1 MTQKTESKALFEAI
15 LVKDATVAVK
25 SILKEKEIN
34 KENLVKENDMLS
46 ERAED
51 TIKALHLL
59 GEELEAAVLEF
70 EAIDKDKLDVE
81 SMKQRLQDVEN

>member
-25 SILKEKEIN
+25 IILKEKEIN